1 VSCRLYQCNCEVK
14 IVPEALFYN
23 PAIPKVASLTKEWI
37 QFRSPSFNANVFNYC
52 SYPFLIHEYHKLQLL
67 QFDFKST
74 QEVQVASICLLWDAL
89 SLRRLMCFVVYRRL
103 YSIAAIRSPTISV
116 SGWRSS
122 TPLCRY

>member
-1 VSCRLYQCNCEVK
+1 VK

-23 PAIPKVASLTKEWI
+23 PAIPKVASLTKEWV

-74 QEVQVASICLLWDAL
+74 QEVQVTSILLTVGCSSRCVGSCSLLNIGGCIPSRL
-89 SLRRLMCFVVYRRL
+89 SDRRPY
-103 YSIAAIRSPTISV
+103 P
-116 SGWRSS
+116 
-122 TPLCRY
+122 